1 MLSALC
7 AIAGGL
13 VLLMPAKAAA
23 VQIIVTDQNG
33 TPIPLVNLCIS
44 TADFAVQKMTDQN
57 GRYNFSLPLGVTPT
71 GTATVRTSRNGFVN
85 NQATINMAATSDQRI
100 VLLPGQATPLPS
112 FCGGIG
118 GTAAGG
124 STGCERITNLEVAG
138 GSKTSNRT
146 VGIVVGFSQ
155 KPAFYRVT
163 EFSAAERYP
172 ESQFNPDL
180 AFTKKG
186 VAWLPVT
193 APILTTNFTM
203 TEPHYGTHSLFL
215 QTSLALNGCVS
226 RARGISV
233 VLEPAQLVTYE
244 LKGQALERFVAAAKT
259 RGYQFRSGFKFNKK
273 DKTYCSNNAMLLPSN
288 PVGDGRASN
297 QVLEDV
303 SASFDVFDGPDLML
317 FWQLMDIDGSFP
329 GLPPLPARAF
339 PLGTTPAVVYDKYSE
354 PSCPYCGASA
364 LKRTLSWRRLVYE
377 FSSPPPRLP
386 LGQLP
391 GSFAAVN
398 CVSAPDLTRPDQ
410 QPSILKLTL
419 RGPGGEDPIN
429 ALGDSRLNAVPRLQ
443 PISPAQV
450 IIPRGE

>member
-1 MLSALC
+1 
-7 AIAGGL
+7 
-13 VLLMPAKAAA
+13 
-23 VQIIVTDQNG
+23 
-33 TPIPLVNLCIS
+33 
-44 TADFAVQKMTDQN
+44 
-57 GRYNFSLPLGVTPT
+57 
-71 GTATVRTSRNGFVN
+71 
-85 NQATINMAATSDQRI
+85 
-100 VLLPGQATPLPS
+100 
-112 FCGGIG
+112 
-118 GTAAGG
+118 
-124 STGCERITNLEVAG
+124 
-138 GSKTSNRT
+138 
-146 VGIVVGFSQ
+146 
-155 KPAFYRVT
+155 
-163 EFSAAERYP
+163 
-172 ESQFNPDL
+172 
-180 AFTKKG
+180 
-186 VAWLPVT
+186 
-193 APILTTNFTM
+193 
-203 TEPHYGTHSLFL
+203 
-215 QTSLALNGCVS
+215 VS

-303 SASFDVFDGPDLML
+303 SASFEVFDGPDLML